1 MGSPLEREARGWE
14 AYCSEKLEDGRPL
27 SFGPLSLSKV
37 WEQGRRKGQI
47 GYKLT
52 PKISKVAH
60 SNDQEPGEKSIRA
73 LEKSPGAME
82 IFPRQ
87 SNPKVFQ
94 RILWKLTAAGKIAWG
109 PGNLPAA
116 VKS

>member
-73 LEKSPGAME
+73 LARKRNGENGGTWFRRKNHVVIPVLDLV
-82 IFPRQ
+82 P
-87 SNPKVFQ
+87 PKKPCVFC
-94 RILWKLTAAGKIAWG
+94 
-109 PGNLPAA
+109 
-116 VKS
+116 S